1 MPTRG
6 PIFQLLAEKTVGVY
20 FMTLTKSTLLHFLT
34 LKTYPVTP
42 AYFDK
47 GLLYIALL

>member
-34 LKTYPVTP
+34 LKTYPVNL